1 MAREETAGA
10 PDARRLDA
18 GTAGIVL
25 AGGRS
30 TRFDG
35 GDKALASLDGVP
47 LVARVADTLEPL
59 VDHLVVNCR
68 EDQRDSLAAAL
79 SDVAVPVT
87 FAPDPMSDR
96 GPLFGLRTAL
106 RNTDCR
112 YAVAVPCDMPALTT
126 TFLAHLRARARGSV
140 GAVVRWNGMVD
151 PLPLAVHV
159 RAGEVVCTETL
170 RDGRHDLR
178 SLVSALSPA
187 VVSESTA
194 AAHGAPGILRDVDT
208 RADLG
213 SVARE

>member
-1 MAREETAGA
+1 MTTEETADA
-10 PDARRLDA
+10 PGARRTDV
-18 GTAGIVL
+18 GTAGVIL

-35 GDKALASLDGVP
+35 GDKALASLDGAP

-59 VDHLVVNCR
+59 SDRLVVNCR
-68 EDQRDSLAAAL
+68 DDQRDALADAL
-79 SDVAVPVT
+79 SALSVPTT

-106 RNTDCR
+106 RRTDAR
-112 YAVAVPCDMPALTT
+112 YAIAVPCDMPALTT
-126 TFLAHLRARARGSV
+126 AFLARLVARARGSTGAAV
-140 GAVVRWNGMVD
+140 RWDGAVE

-159 RAGEVVCTETL
+159 RAGEVACTETL

-178 SLVSALSPA
+178 SLVEALSPA
-187 VVSESTA
+187 LVSESTA

-213 SVARE
+213 TVARE